1 MTKESPKYTT
11 SPVLI
16 AFTEKDPSRDTYG
29 GGVSN
34 VILQG
39 MHMRRPDAT
48 KDTVL
53 VFMHPTATLDTL
65 PLPRE
70 LARRGVPVLTCA
82 SRYPHND
89 SALIMEKVLI
99 DLGHYVRYARERLG
113 YKKVV
118 LAGWSGGASLSV
130 FYQSQAEAPNITQTP
145 SGEPIDLSGL
155 LPADAVM
162 QMAAHS
168 ARARIMTESMD
179 ASIRNELSPD
189 DRDARL
195 DLYDAVHGPRAPYT
209 DDFVAAYRAAQIARN
224 RRITAWVHEM
234 LDQLKRKGGEDQERC
249 FVTHG
254 TMADPRWL
262 DPRVDANDRAPG
274 KCYLGV
280 PAIVNNG
287 PIGLGRFATLRSW
300 LSQWSLEESRAMTEL
315 QGPRV
320 KAPAIVIAN
329 SADDCCPPSHTATIF
344 ESLGGPKELH
354 TIAGANHYYI
364 GQPAQLEAALGLS
377 LTWLQKTGLLEG
389 LPETA

>member
-1 MTKESPKYTT
+1 MARETPRYTT
-11 SPVLI
+11 SPILI
-16 AFTEKDPSRDTYG
+16 AFTEESQSRDTYG

-39 MHMRRPDAT
+39 MHMRRADAT

-89 SALIMEKVLI
+89 SALIMEKVLV
-99 DLGHYVRYARERLG
+99 DLGQYVRYARERLG
-113 YKKVV
+113 YKRVV

-130 FYQSQAEAPNITQTP
+130 FYQSQAEAANITHTP
-145 SGEPIDLSGL
+145 SGEPVDLSGL
-155 LPADAVM
+155 PAADAIM

-179 ASIRNELSPD
+179 ASIVNELNPD
-189 DRDARL
+189 ERNAAF
-195 DLYDAVHGPRAPYT
+195 DLYDAVKGPIPPYT
-209 DDFVAAYRAAQIARN
+209 DDFISAYRQAQLTRN
-224 RRITAWVHEM
+224 RRITAWVKET
-234 LDQLKRKGGEDQERC
+234 LDQLQRKGGDDQERC

-262 DPRVDANDRAPG
+262 DPRIDANDRLPG

-287 PIGLGRFATLRSW
+287 SIGLGRYATLRSW
-300 LSQWSLEESRAMTEL
+300 LSQWSIDESRAMTEL

-320 KAPAIVIAN
+320 KAPTIVIAN
-329 SADDCCPPSHTATIF
+329 SADDCCPPSHTATIY
-344 ESLGGPKELH
+344 ESLAGPKELH
-354 TIAGANHYYI
+354 TIGGANHYYI
-364 GQPAQLEAALGLS
+364 GQPAQLEAALDISIL
-377 LTWLQKTGLLEG
+377 WLLRTGMLDG
-389 LPETA
+389 LPDSA

>member
-1 MTKESPKYTT
+1 MAKEAPRFTT

-16 AFTEKDPSRDTYG
+16 AFTEESQSRDTYG

-65 PLPRE
+65 PLPRD
-70 LARRGVPVLTCA
+70 LARLGVPVLTCG

-89 SALIMEKVLI
+89 SALIMEKVLV
-99 DLGHYVRYARERLG
+99 DLGQYIKYARERLG
-113 YKKVV
+113 YKRVV

-130 FYQSQAEAPNITQTP
+130 FYQSQAEAPNVTQTP
-145 SGEPIDLSGL
+145 SGEPVDLSSL
-155 LPADAVM
+155 PPADAIM

-179 ASIRNELSPD
+179 ASILNELNPGE
-189 DRDARL
+189 RNPEL
-195 DLYDAVHGPRAPYT
+195 DLYDDKNGPKPPYS

-224 RRITAWVHEM
+224 RKITAWVKDT
-234 LDQLKRKGGEDQERC
+234 LDQLQRKGGDDQERC

-262 DPRVDANDRAPG
+262 DPRIDANDRVPG
-274 KCYLGV
+274 KCYLGD
-280 PAIVNNG
+280 PAVVNNG

-300 LSQWSLEESRAMTEL
+300 LSQWSIDESRAMTER
-315 QGPRV
+315 QGPGV
-320 KAPAIVIAN
+320 KVPAIVIAN
-329 SADDCCPPSHTATIF
+329 SADDCCPPSHTETIYQ
-344 ESLGGPKELH
+344 SLGGPKELH
-354 TIAGANHYYI
+354 TIQGANHYYI
-364 GQPAQLEAALGLS
+364 GQREQLKTALDLS
-377 LTWLQKTGLLEG
+377 TSWLLKTGMLEG
-389 LPETA
+389 LPD

>member
-1 MTKESPKYTT
+1 MAKEATRFTT

-16 AFTEKDPSRDTYG
+16 AFTEESQSRDTYG

-48 KDTVL
+48 KDVVL

-70 LARRGVPVLTCA
+70 LARRGVPVLTCG

-99 DLGHYVRYARERLG
+99 DLGQYVKYARERLG
-113 YKKVV
+113 YKRVV

-130 FYQSQAEAPNITQTP
+130 FYQSQAEGANVTHTP
-145 SGEPIDLSGL
+145 SGEPIGLSGL
-155 LPADAVM
+155 APADAIM

-179 ASIRNELSPD
+179 ASVLNELNPNE
-189 DRDARL
+189 RDPQL
-195 DLYDAVHGPRAPYT
+195 DLYDSRRGPSPPYS
-209 DDFVAAYRAAQIARN
+209 DDFVQAYREAQLARN
-224 RRITAWVHEM
+224 RRITAWVKET
-234 LDQLKRKGGEDQERC
+234 LDQLRRKGGDDQERC

-262 DPRVDANDRAPG
+262 DPRIDANDRVPG

-280 PAIVNNG
+280 PAVVNNG

-300 LSQWSLEESRAMTEL
+300 LSQWSIDESRAMTEL

-329 SADDCCPPSHTATIF
+329 SADDCCPPSHTATIY
-344 ESLGGPKELH
+344 ESLAGPKELH
-354 TIAGANHYYI
+354 TISGANHYYI
-364 GQPAQLEAALGLS
+364 GQPGQLETALELCIS
-377 LTWLQKTGLLEG
+377 WLLRTGMLDG
-389 LPETA
+389 LPDSG

>member
-1 MTKESPKYTT
+1 MAKDASRFTT

-16 AFTEKDPSRDTYG
+16 AFTEASQSRDTYG

-34 VILQG
+34 IILQG

-65 PLPRE
+65 PFPRD
-70 LARRGVPVLTCA
+70 LARRGVPVLTCG

-99 DLGHYVRYARERLG
+99 DLGQYIKYAREKLG
-113 YKKVV
+113 YKRVV

-130 FYQSQAEAPNITQTP
+130 FYQSQAESANITHTP

-155 LPADAVM
+155 PPADAIM
-162 QMAAHS
+162 QIAAHS

-179 ASIRNELSPD
+179 ASILNELDPD
-189 DRDARL
+189 DRNPEF
-195 DLYDAVHGPRAPYT
+195 DLYDAQNGPKPPYS
-209 DDFVAAYRAAQIARN
+209 DEFVAAYRKAQIARN
-224 RRITAWVHEM
+224 RKITAWARECLH
-234 LDQLKRKGGEDQERC
+234 QLERRGGDDQERC

-262 DPRVDANDRAPG
+262 DPRIDANDRVPD

-300 LSQWSLEESRAMTEL
+300 LSQWSIDESRARTEL

-320 KAPAIVIAN
+320 SVPAIVIAN
-329 SADDCCPPSHTATIF
+329 SADDCCPPSHTETIF
-344 ESLGGPKELH
+344 QSLAGPKELH
-354 TIAGANHYYI
+354 TITGANHYYI
-364 GQPAQLEAALGLS
+364 GQREQLESALDLS
-377 LTWLQKTGLLEG
+377 ISWLLKTGMLEG
-389 LPETA
+389 LPDAS

>member
-1 MTKESPKYTT
+1 MAKEAAKFTT

-16 AFTEKDPSRDTYG
+16 AFTEESQSRDTYG

-48 KDTVL
+48 KDVVL

-99 DLGHYVRYARERLG
+99 DLGQYIKYARERLG
-113 YKKVV
+113 YRRVV

-130 FYQSQAEAPNITQTP
+130 YYQSQAEDANITHTP

-155 LPADAVM
+155 PPADAIM

-179 ASIRNELSPD
+179 ASILNELNPD
-189 DRDARL
+189 ERDPAF
-195 DLYDAVHGPRAPYT
+195 DLYDAGSGRRPPYP
-209 DDFVAAYRAAQIARN
+209 DDFVRAYRDAQLARN
-224 RRITAWVHEM
+224 RRITAWVRET
-234 LDQLKRKGGEDQERC
+234 LDQLQRKGGHDQERC

-262 DPRVDANDRAPG
+262 DPRIDANDRVPG

-280 PAIVNNG
+280 PAVVNNG

-300 LSQWSLEESRAMTEL
+300 LSQWSIDESRAMTDL

-344 ESLGGPKELH
+344 ESLAGPKELH
-354 TIAGANHYYI
+354 TITGANHYYI
-364 GQPAQLEAALGLS
+364 GQPEQLEAALELCIS
-377 LTWLQKTGLLEG
+377 WLLRTGMLDG
-389 LPETA
+389 LPDGN

>member
-1 MTKESPKYTT
+1 MTKQPVKYTT
-11 SPVLI
+11 SPILI
-16 AFTEKDPSRDTYG
+16 AFTEQSQSRDTYG

-39 MHMRRPDAT
+39 MHMRRADAS

-99 DLGHYVRYARERLG
+99 DLGQYIKYARERLG
-113 YKKVV
+113 YKRVV

-130 FYQSQAEAPNITQTP
+130 FYQSQAEATNITQTP
-145 SGEPIDLSGL
+145 SGEPVDLSDL
-155 LPADAVM
+155 PPADAIM

-179 ASIRNELSPD
+179 ASIRNELNPNE
-189 DRDARL
+189 RDAKF
-195 DLYDAVHGPRAPYT
+195 DLYDAVNGPRPPYT
-209 DDFVAAYRAAQIARN
+209 DDFVAEYRAAQIARN
-224 RRITAWVHEM
+224 RKITAWVKDS
-234 LDQLKRKGGEDQERC
+234 LDQLRRKGGDDQDRC

-262 DPRVDANDRAPG
+262 DSRVDANDRVPG

-300 LSQWSLEESRAMTEL
+300 LSQWSIDDSRAMTEL

-344 ESLGGPKELH
+344 ESLAGTKELH
-354 TIAGANHYYI
+354 TISGANHYYI
-364 GQPAQLEAALGLS
+364 GQPKQLEAALDLS
-377 LTWLQKTGLLEG
+377 ISWLLKTGMLDG
-389 LPETA
+389 LPDGS